1 MDSSEQ
7 SFHVWIASDAQTTAV
22 ALSPVNVSGRARV
35 HRWGSVADVSPEAPM
50 TSDAVSGRAA
60 KQIML
65 IAVVAGGL
73 CMVGGLPYAGAIVSG
88 ALVLGVV
95 AIVGSFMAER
105 PGRVK
110 TPDLRGFPEI
120 HRVLTTPQE
129 QRSFR
134 ALVGLAERVG
144 RTLPA
149 LDELVDPN
157 EAGELLA
164 QALWDGAKNLA
175 RKQEIRAVRDELRRH
190 EDHVSGESSRSQR
203 DFAHQ
208 QQQADALWKEVNGD
222 LTKLGAHLTAA
233 AESGEAF
240 IRDRELDDTLQRTEK
255 VLAELSV
262 DLMSGPS
269 AASEQLADETTAV
282 LDAYRGLNDLYGGKY

>member
-1 MDSSEQ
+1 
-7 SFHVWIASDAQTTAV
+7 
-22 ALSPVNVSGRARV
+22 
-35 HRWGSVADVSPEAPM
+35 M
-50 TSDAVSGRAA
+50 TSDAANGRAT

-73 CMVGGLPYAGAIVSG
+73 CMVGGSRYAAIIVSG
-88 ALVLGVV
+88 ALVLGAA
-95 AIVGSFMAER
+95 AIVGSVLAER
-105 PGRVK
+105 PARVRM
-110 TPDLRGFPEI
+110 PDLKGFPEI

-164 QALWDGAKNLA
+164 QALWDGAKSLA
-175 RKQEIRAVRDELRRH
+175 RKQEIRAVRDELGRH
-190 EDHVSGESSRSQR
+190 EDHVSDDSSRSQR
-203 DFAHQ
+203 DFVHQ
-208 QQQADALWKEVNGD
+208 RQQAKALWKEVNGD
-222 LTKLGAHLTAA
+222 LAKLVAHLTAA
-233 AESGEAF
+233 AESGEAY

-255 VLAELSV
+255 ALAELSA